1 MRRTRSML
9 SLFLALTL
17 LLAIFGWRHLAG
29 QRLGQWGLPEDLLD
43 PDHDVTE
50 LTLPRSVDRLDWL
63 HGHLRVLDINHSAV
77 SDLSGLPATIEDLNA
92 SYTKVRDLSGLPPN
106 LRSLDVTGT
115 RVDNVDHLPSDL
127 QVLKLG
133 STRVGSIDHLPPR
146 LTELTVDGL
155 TLTDL
160 RSLPANLAVLSLGG
174 SGVESLQGVPA
185 SLRSLTLAG
194 TRVKSLKGLPQT
206 LEQLE
211 LRGNPELEIDDL
223 PPYLNRLVIDQ
234 STIPEAVTKL
244 RFLTDLKAIHAIP
257 QDASRL
263 PGSLAA
269 LRVYDLP
276 ASGHSY
282 PPDLRTLG
290 LIGPSLRALKAGDLW
305 RNLETLELDQCLND
319 TLDYDAPRSLRL
331 LSLPFSQVAR
341 LARLPNAEGLLGLD
355 LSGTLLRDLPSLC
368 DRCSLEGE
376 LRVLRAAWMK
386 RLERLPALPAQ
397 LRILDLRHSPRIV
410 TLPDLPEKLQE
421 LWLGGTGITRLPRL
435 PAHLKLLD
443 LRGLRLLDARSRPVH
458 DLRSLADPLPQ
469 GLEEIWLAP
478 GQLHTLRGL
487 PRSSRRIKFLSS
499 EIDR

>member
-1 MRRTRSML
+1 ML
-9 SLFLALTL
+9 SLLLALTL

-29 QRLGQWGLPEDLLD
+29 QRLSQWGLPEDLLD

-50 LTLPRSVDRLDWL
+50 LTLPRSVDRIDWL

-115 RVDNVDHLPSDL
+115 EVDNVDHLPSDL
-127 QVLKLG
+127 QGLKLG

-146 LTELTVDGL
+146 LTELTVDGVIL
-155 TLTDL
+155 ADL

-174 SGVESLQGVPA
+174 SGVESLQGIPA

-223 PPYLNRLVIDQ
+223 PPYLNRLVIEQ

-244 RFLTDLKAIHAIP
+244 HFLTDLKAIHAIP

-263 PGSLAA
+263 PRSLAA

-276 ASGHSY
+276 ASMHPY

-290 LIGPSLRALKAGDLW
+290 LIGPSLRALKTGDLW
-305 RNLETLELDQCLND
+305 STLENLELDQCLND
-319 TLDYDAPRSLRL
+319 TLDYDAPRSLRQ
-331 LSLPFSQVAR
+331 LSLPFSQVSR

-355 LSGTLLRDLPSLC
+355 LSGTPLRDLPSLP
-368 DRCSLEGE
+368 GE

-386 RLERLPALPAQ
+386 RLARLPALPAQ

-410 TLPDLPEKLQE
+410 TLPGLPDKLQE

-478 GQLHTLRGL
+478 GQLHSLRGL
-487 PRSSRRIKFLSS
+487 PRSVRRVKFLSS
-499 EIDR
+499 ED